1 MNDLENKVN
10 KILKAQLAKSSHS
23 NAVVAVQLFNK
34 KIDLVAAAGYADY
47 NNMVEM
53 TPSSPYFI
61 ASITKMYTAAVAMQ
75 MWEQNL
81 LDIEAPISKYL
92 PASITEQLHIYK
104 GVNYSSQIKVYQL
117 INQTSGLPDFEA
129 EKPKGDR
136 SVLDKLIG
144 GDDLYIDMDEAL
156 RITAKLS
163 PHFAPGTPKK
173 AFYSNLNYRLLGE
186 IIKNVSQKSLAE
198 NFTERIYDILGLE
211 STYSYDWTK
220 SQGIAPATIIL
231 KNAPVYV
238 PKYLSSND
246 ADGGIVSTVA
256 ECILFLRGFFEGKLF
271 DKSML
276 DKMTEWNKIFFPLR
290 YGYGLMKF
298 QLPRYFWFA
307 PLPEFIGH
315 SGSTGSFSFVCP
327 SKSLYISGT
336 LNQVS
341 PAKPYMFKMNLIRA
355 IS

>member
-1 MNDLENKVN
+1 MNDIENKIN
-10 KILKAQLAKSSHS
+10 KILKAQLTKCSHS
-23 NAVVAVQLFNK
+23 NAIVAVQSYDK
-34 KIDLVAAAGYADY
+34 KIDLIAAAGYADY
-47 NNMVEM
+47 NNMAEM
-53 TPSSPYFI
+53 TATSPYFI

-92 PASITEQLHIYK
+92 PESITDKLHIYK

-129 EKPKGDR
+129 ESPKGDR

-211 STYSYDWTK
+211 HTYSYDWTK
-220 SQGIAPATIIL
+220 SQGIAPATITL

-246 ADGGIVSTVA
+246 ADGGIVSTA
-256 ECILFLRGFFEGKLF
+256 EECILFLRGFFEGKLF

-315 SGSTGSFSFVCP
+315 SGSSGSFSFVCP
-327 SKSLYISGT
+327 SKSIYLSGT

-341 PAKPYMFKMNLIRA
+341 PSKPYKFMMNLVRA